1 MLRKLIAMLL
11 VAVMSVAV
19 LASCGGGGESQSQSK
34 PSSSE
39 SQSQGSESG
48 SEEGEGSDWTNV
60 NFGGE
65 ELKISISVNQD
76 SECTFPAADIYTRG
90 PDHASSDNVQK
101 MVIDRNA
108 YVADSLGLSIVYEET
123 DWAYDGVYPHL
134 QQLVQLGGSDAPDIY
149 NNDIYGM
156 LRGMLDNAFRNVLD
170 PDESLNETSYF
181 NFETDG
187 WYWDYMQGTTFD
199 PEKVYLVASDYFIDM
214 IRMAWVIYV
223 NVELYNEAW
232 GSAYSL
238 EDLYLMT
245 LEGVWDYSFLMQ
257 LAEESH
263 RDTVNQGITDKEDE
277 VIGFVGNSVMPRVF
291 IWTNGL
297 SIAEFDEN
305 GYPVE
310 LREALPDLYESALG
324 YRDLYNNKGVMVTT
338 NVLGSTELFLQKTSV
353 LAMSVLGEMES
364 EQVRSVEGLTKG
376 VMPYPK
382 YGEAQEWY
390 HTLVHDQAEIAAIMN
405 TTSKFTEA
413 SAWLQMMAEESVAVL
428 GEYYEK
434 TLKLKYNDDPLN
446 KQMIDLVHD
455 TIDSP
460 FESLMISYI
469 TGASDAATNIY
480 SLFDAM
486 AKNADDSFNSSYE
499 SKYDAFNTKFEEIRD
514 KYMELD

>member
-1 MLRKLIAMLL
+1 MKKLISMLL
-11 VAVMSVAV
+11 ALCIAVAT
-19 LASCGGGGESQSQSK
+19 LASCGGGGETQSK
-34 PSSSE
+34 PSSE
-39 SQSQGSESG
+39 SQSQGGSGSDSG
-48 SEEGEGSDWTNV
+48 SEGGTDWSNV

-76 SECTFPAADIYTRG
+76 EECTFPAADIYTRG
-90 PDHASSDNVQK
+90 PDHSSTDKVQK
-101 MVIDRNA
+101 MVSDRNI
-108 YVADSLGLSIVYEET
+108 YVANTLGLSVVYEET
-123 DWAYDGVYPHL
+123 DWKYSEVYPHL

-149 NNDIYGM
+149 NNDIYGL

-170 PDESLNETSYF
+170 PDESLGETSYF
-181 NFETDG
+181 NFESDG

-199 PEKVYLVASDYFIDM
+199 PNKIYLIASDYFIDM
-214 IRMAWVIYV
+214 IRMAWVIYL

-232 GSAYSL
+232 GSAYDL
-238 EDLYLMT
+238 ETLYT
-245 LEGVWDYSFLMQ
+245 LTLAGEWDYSFLMQ

-263 RDTVNQGITDKEDE
+263 RDTVNQGITDKDDE

-291 IWTNGL
+291 IWTNGI
-297 SIAEFDEN
+297 STVEYDEK
-305 GYPVE
+305 GYADT
-310 LREALPDLYESALG
+310 LRMTLPDLYESALG
-324 YRDLYNNKGVMVTT
+324 YRDIYSHKGVMQTAG
-338 NVLGSTELFLQKTSV
+338 VLDATELFLQKTSV

-382 YGEAQEWY
+382 YSLEEQDWY
-390 HTLVHDQAEIAAIMN
+390 HTMVHDQAELGAIMN

-455 TIDSP
+455 TIDNP
-460 FESLMISYI
+460 FESVMMYYI
-469 TGASDAATNIY
+469 TAEAGTTIY
-480 SLFDAM
+480 ALFDTM
-486 AKNADDSFNSSYE
+486 AKNQDDSFNSSYE
-499 SKYDAFNTKFEEIRD
+499 GKYDGYNTKFEEIRD
-514 KYMELD
+514 KYLERD